1 MSNKKPYQNQRKQLN
16 KLARFSGIA
25 FQMVTTISLGS
36 FIGYKLDIYLE
47 IKNNIFT
54 IFFSLFSIAI
64 ALMYVIQQTKDN

>member
-1 MSNKKPYQNQRKQLN
+1 
-16 KLARFSGIA
+16 
-25 FQMVTTISLGS
+25 MVSTISLGS